1 MLMSADDLKSG
12 VKVLMKK
19 RGRTYADLAEHLELS
34 LPTVKR
40 ILGPE
45 EMSLGRLLQIC
56 EWLDLS
62 LADLETMANLEAK
75 KEVGEFTPEQE
86 KFLTDNPGFL
96 AYFAHLHSSET
107 PEKIAKDYS
116 LTAKSTELYLLRLER
131 IGLLRRDS
139 KGRVRL
145 AHRAFPNFSKDGP
158 LVRSQY
164 RQLIERFG
172 DFFVRRLSKTLAG
185 VEKPGPTWMTMFSG
199 RISRKTANDWEA
211 KYRELQRELDRQSNL
226 EEKLDAIE
234 DECYFVLSHMHC
246 VLEPGDSEIPGLK
259 ETLGRIVNL

>member
-1 MLMSADDLKSG
+1 MAMSADELKNG

-19 RGRTYADLAEHLELS
+19 RGRTYANLAEHLDLS

-40 ILGPE
+40 VLGPE

-56 EWLDLS
+56 DWLDVSLS
-62 LADLETMANLEAK
+62 DLETLANLEVKRA
-75 KEVGEFTPEQE
+75 VGEFTPEQE
-86 KFLTDNPGFL
+86 KFLSENPGFL
-96 AYFAHLHSSET
+96 AYFAHLHGSET
-107 PEKIAKDYS
+107 PEKIARDYS
-116 LTAKSTELYLLRLER
+116 LTARSTELYLLRLER
-131 IGLLRRDS
+131 IGLIRRDS

-145 AHRAFPNFSKDGP
+145 AHRTFPNFSKDGP

-172 DFFVRRLSKTLAG
+172 DFFVRRFSKTLAG
-185 VEKPGPTWMTMFSG
+185 VEKPVPTWLTMFSG
-199 RISRKTANDWEA
+199 RISRKTANDWET
-211 KYRELQRELDRQSNL
+211 KYRELQRELERQSNL
-226 EEKLDAIE
+226 EEKLDVIE

-246 VLEPGDSEIPGLK
+246 MLEPRDPEIAGLK